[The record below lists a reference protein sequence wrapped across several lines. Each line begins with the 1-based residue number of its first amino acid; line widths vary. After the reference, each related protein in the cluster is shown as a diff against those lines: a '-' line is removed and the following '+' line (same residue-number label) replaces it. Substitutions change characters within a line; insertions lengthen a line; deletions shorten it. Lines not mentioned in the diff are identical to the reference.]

1 MKNFIIL
8 TESINFIEMNLCEPI
23 SRQDIASH
31 CYVSLSMLEKLFRYA
46 LGLSIKDYIS
56 RRRMSLAAKDISKF
70 NMSITDAA
78 MKYQFNSV
86 EVFSR
91 AFKRVWT
98 VNPSEFIN
106 SKNKNNR
113 KFTGIF
119 PKINFELKEREDLYM
134 ARKKVD
140 ISEAYD
146 FLRSMR
152 GSYVL
157 CFDIQGLMAINDIS
171 TKAGDLAIIEEIKR
185 IESAA
190 TDAMIVLR
198 VGGDEFALLT
208 ALYDYDEAKKL
219 SEKVLQENGKPILY
233 EDKEMPLSLW
243 CGITKI
249 PENLRY
255 SEFFTEIH
263 QSITASK
270 K

>member
-31 CYVSLSMLEKLFRYA
+31 CHVSLSTLEKLFRYA
-46 LGLSIKDYIS
+46 LRVSIKNYIS
-56 RRRMSLAAKDISKF
+56 RRRMTQAAKDISKF
-70 NMSITDAA
+70 NMSITEAA
-78 MKYQFNSV
+78 FKYQFNSV

-91 AFKRVWT
+91 MFKRVWT
-98 VNPSEFIN
+98 VNPSEFI
-106 SKNKNNR
+106 KDKR

-119 PKINFELKEREDLYM
+119 PKINLHEYQEGEDLDM

-146 FLRSMR
+146 FLKGMA

-157 CFDIQGLMAINDIS
+157 CFDLQHLMAINDIS
-171 TKAGDLAIIEEIKR
+171 HKAGDLAILEAIAR
-185 IESAA
+185 IESTAG
-190 TDAMIVLR
+190 DDMIVLR

-208 ALYDYDEAKKL
+208 GLYDCGEAKEL
-219 SEKVLQENGKPILY
+219 SEKVLQKNGEPIIY
-233 EDKEMPLSLW
+233 EGRELPVSLW

-249 PENLRY
+249 PEKLRY
-255 SEFFTEIH
+255 SEFFMDMH
-263 QSITASK
+263 QAIMESK

>member
-8 TESINFIEMNLCEPI
+8 TESINFIELNLCEPI
-23 SRQDIASH
+23 TRQDIASH
-31 CYVSLSMLEKLFRYA
+31 CHVSLSMLEKLFRYA
-46 LGLSIKDYIS
+46 LGLSIKNYIS
-56 RRRMSLAAKDISKF
+56 RRRITQAARDISRFKL
-70 NMSITDAA
+70 NITEAA

-98 VNPSEFIN
+98 VNPSEFA
-106 SKNKNNR
+106 KDKR

-119 PKINFELKEREDLYM
+119 PGINLHEYEEGEDLLV

-146 FLRSMR
+146 FLRGMG

-157 CFDIQGLMAINDIS
+157 CFDLRHLMQINDIS
-171 TKAGDLAIIEEIKR
+171 HKAGDLAIIEAVAR
-185 IESAA
+185 IEGAA
-190 TDAMIVLR
+190 ADDMIVLR

-208 ALYDYDEAKKL
+208 GLYDHEEAQKL
-219 SEKVLQENGKPILY
+219 AEQVLQKNGEPIVF
-233 EDKEMPLSLW
+233 EDKEFAVSLW
-243 CGITKI
+243 CGVTKI

-255 SEFFTEIH
+255 SEFFTDMHRAIEK
-263 QSITASK
+263 SK
-270 K
+270 E